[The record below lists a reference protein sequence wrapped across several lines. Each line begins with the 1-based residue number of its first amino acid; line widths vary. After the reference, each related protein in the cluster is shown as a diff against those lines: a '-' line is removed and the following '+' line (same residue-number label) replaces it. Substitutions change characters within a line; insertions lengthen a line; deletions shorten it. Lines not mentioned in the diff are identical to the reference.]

1 MNQTQLDGIT
11 KARLLTNIALAAS
24 GATLYAD
31 DAAYSAHVC
40 ASAGLDTL
48 PDSAADSYAAQYMDK
63 TIEALEQALVD
74 AVQAKL
80 DASQIGGE
88 GQPAIPPVSA
98 GMVWES
104 IKRHRDR
111 LKASGVKAGGH
122 WFHSDADSRIQQ
134 LALFVMGASVPGVPW
149 KTLDGSFVTMT
160 QTLAAQI
167 FQGTALSDMAIFSA
181 AERHLVGVNAAADA
195 ATYDWSSG
203 WPAAFAA
210 AA

>member
-1 MNQTQLDGIT
+1 MNQIQLDGIT
-11 KARLLTNIALAAS
+11 KARLADNIALAAS
-24 GATLYAD
+24 GTALHPD
-31 DAAYSAHVC
+31 DAAYITHVC

-48 PDSAADSYAAQYMDK
+48 PDSAADSYAAQYAGRA
-63 TIEALEQALVD
+63 IEALELELVA
-74 AVQAKL
+74 AVQAQL
-80 DASQIGGE
+80 DAGQLGGN

-134 LALFVMGASVPGVPW
+134 LALFVMGGSVPAVPW